1 MNMFRKS
8 ALSFAILSMALLP
21 PAASFAAKGGTAW
34 DGSKPAPGIYF
45 YWYEPSFYA
54 GFAPRTQDPSRVHI
68 ELSRGNQVRFTT
80 VLGAEQIDA
89 YLNNLDM
96 RQKTFQ
102 ELIDNKV
109 IVLSANRNYER
120 FDEKLKELGVAGLVA
135 ERESLG
141 AEKYREKSVEVMTKL
156 NPGRVFRIHIPAEGL
171 IKDWHGLLAGM
182 TPEDMKST
190 AKKLD
195 AANALLPG
203 RINVYELSPEL
214 EAALAKAV
222 ELAHAGGADAP
233 EFVKQAETFLEQATQ
248 GHYVVVDNHVDAIE
262 FTHIMPAGTVA
273 AWTNTPR
280 GRVPDFGVT
289 GVWPLMVRAQGRG
302 ITGMVDYLS
311 SNPGYGFIPL
321 LAYQHAGGVYYNA
334 FHNAGIRTPVGTQ
347 YLPKE
352 WRDVASERNPDK
364 KYKNLWLVSRGPASH
379 GCTRMDSG
387 QMSEMRDA
395 LPSDSAEMVN
405 IPTFRNL
412 PQCYEVFDIDGD
424 GSPEVMGVQYYVSY
438 KNIKS
443 KPEKAL
449 APNDRKGYYEF
460 LYGSNISYNADG
472 SAVIK
477 EVPVCRFVGKRKA
490 EEAKVLQN
498 VPLYEAEFAPG
509 PIQFYQIK
517 PVSFESAKGFE
528 FNRELRRI
536 GTGYETNRGKL
547 FLE

>member
-1 MNMFRKS
+1 MKMFGKP
-8 ALSFAILSMALLP
+8 ALSLTILSMALLP
-21 PAASFAAKGGTAW
+21 ATASFAAKDSTAW
-34 DGSKPAPGIYF
+34 DGSEPAPGIYF

-80 VLGAEQIDA
+80 VLGPDEIDA
-89 YLNNLDM
+89 YLASLDM
-96 RQKTFQ
+96 RQKIFQ
-102 ELIDNKV
+102 ELIDKKI
-109 IVLSANRNYER
+109 IVLSANRNFER
-120 FDEKLKELGVAGLVA
+120 FDEKLKEQGVADIVA
-135 ERESLG
+135 KRGDLG
-141 AEKYREKSVEVMTKL
+141 EKSYREKSVEVMSAL
-156 NPGRVFRIHIPAEGL
+156 NPGRVFNIHIPVERL
-171 IKDWHGLLAGM
+171 TKDWHGVLAGM

-190 AKKLD
+190 AQKLD

-203 RINVYELSPEL
+203 RINLYELTPEL
-214 EAALAKAV
+214 EASLAKAV
-222 ELAHAGGADAP
+222 DLAHADGADAP
-233 EFVKQAETFLEQATQ
+233 EFVKQAEAFLAEATQ
-248 GHYVVVDNHVDAIE
+248 GHYMVADGHVDAIE

-273 AWTNTPR
+273 AWKNTPR

-302 ITGMVDYLS
+302 VTGMVDYLS

-334 FHNAGIRTPVGTQ
+334 FHNAGIRSPVGTH

-395 LPSDSAEMVN
+395 LPSNSDVMAG
-405 IPTFRNL
+405 IPTYRNL
-412 PQCYEVFDIDGD
+412 PQCYEVFDINGD
-424 GSPEVMGVQYYVSY
+424 GSPEVMGVQYYVAY
-438 KNIKS
+438 KSVKHT
-443 KPEKAL
+443 PEKAL
-449 APNDRKGYYEF
+449 APNDRKGYYGF

-472 SAVIK
+472 NAVIK

-490 EEAKVLQN
+490 EEANVLQD
-498 VPLYEAEFAPG
+498 VPLYEAEFEPG

-528 FNRELRRI
+528 FNRELRKI
-536 GTGYETNRGKL
+536 GIGHDTDRSKL
-547 FLE
+547 FLD